1 MLPQF
6 PERFNM
12 ADYFLYRNL
21 EEGREN
27 MICLYYEDQ
36 TCSYGDT
43 ARMSNR
49 VGNALRELGVEME
62 DRVLLVLPDC
72 PEFVW
77 TWFGAARIGAVI
89 TMVNPLLPV
98 EDYKYYLDYTR
109 ARAAV
114 VHESLLKTFN
124 EATADAKYLRAVLVV
139 GGHEHDEDI
148 DFTNDALLW
157 SSFDA
162 AVLSETDEC
171 TPADTHR
178 DDIAIWLF
186 TSGST
191 GHPKGAVHLQHDL
204 PFNTEVFA
212 KHTIGVNEND
222 LTVSVPK
229 LFFGYATGTNL
240 LFPFAVGGATALF
253 SERSTPERLFE
264 VIERY
269 RPTILTTVPTMI
281 NSMLNA
287 AATTQ
292 CDLSSLRFCYSA
304 GEALPPELYQRWQR
318 TFGVEIYDGIGSA
331 EMFHIYITNRP
342 GDVRPGSLG
351 KIVEGYEARIVDAA
365 DKEVATGEMG
375 TLKIKGD
382 SAALCYWNAHEKSKE
397 TFAGDWCTTGDQ
409 FHLDAQG
416 YYWYH
421 GRTDDMLKVSGI
433 FVAPSEIENCL
444 LQHEAVLE
452 CAVIGAEAG
461 DGLVKPKAFIV
472 LREGFVQSA
481 TSNVQ
486 SQLNTGTRNAREPTS
501 QDYKHKAGTG
511 SGSDWVGTDEESL
524 NELAEQLKA
533 FVKSHLAVYKYPRW
547 IEFVSSLPKND
558 RGKIDRKKLKQG

>member
-1 MLPQF
+1 MIEF

-12 ADYFLYRNL
+12 ADYFLYHNL

-27 MICLYYEDQ
+27 KVCLYYEEQ
-36 TCSYGDT
+36 AYTYGET

-49 VGNALRELGVEME
+49 VGNALREFGLDQEE
-62 DRVLLVLPDC
+62 RILIVLPDC

-77 TWFGAARIGAVI
+77 TWFGAARIGAVV
-89 TMVNPLLPV
+89 TMVNPLLPA
-98 EDYKYYLDYTR
+98 EDYKYYLNYTR
-109 ARAAV
+109 ARVAV
-114 VHESLLKTFN
+114 IHKSLLNTFN
-124 EATADAKYLRAVLVV
+124 EAAAEARYLRAVLVV
-139 GGHEHDEDI
+139 GEHDVKQTVSLRSSDAGNNPQTNSLRYEEGS
-148 DFTNDALLW
+148 DFTNEAVVW
-157 SSFDA
+157 SSFTG
-162 AVLSETDEC
+162 AVLSSADEC

-212 KHTIGVNEND
+212 KRTMGVNEND

-253 SERSTPERLFE
+253 SERSTPEKLFE

-281 NSMLNA
+281 NSMLNMPGGSSR
-287 AATTQ
+287 
-292 CDLSSLRFCYSA
+292 DLSRRLSSVRFCYSA
-304 GEALPPELYQRWQR
+304 GEALPVELYERWKKNL
-318 TFGVEIYDGIGSA
+318 GVEICDGIGSA
-331 EMFHIYITNRP
+331 EMFHIYITNQP
-342 GDVRPGSLG
+342 EDVKPGSLG
-351 KIVEGYEARIVDAA
+351 KVVEGYEAKIVDASG
-365 DKEVATGEMG
+365 EELPTGEMG

-409 FHLDAQG
+409 FHVDTEG

-433 FVAPSEIENCL
+433 FVAPAEIENCL

-452 CAVIGAEAG
+452 CAVIGYDSG
-461 DGLVKPKAFIV
+461 DGLIKPKAFVV
-472 LREGFVQSA
+472 LREEAQSPM
-481 TSNVQ
+481 SNVQ
-486 SQLNTGTRNAREPTS
+486 SP
-501 QDYKHKAGTG
+501 
-511 SGSDWVGTDEESL
+511 
-524 NELAEQLKA
+524 LAEELKD
-533 FVKSHLAVYKYPRW
+533 FVKSHLAPYKYPRW

-558 RGKIDRKKLKQG
+558 RGKIDRKKLKQL